1 MALSHSKSH
10 CNDKPN
16 GGDAVQ
22 RLFFLHTNVWS
33 IDRLKCS
40 NGMRQSRLEDAL
52 SQLHATLTVP
62 IRNWNSKIWDTG
74 KTIEISDTNVITTYT
89 LCAEAVFIHFCFL
102 VMRPLANWRTR
113 LLVCTLFLFAINCW
127 SLAYHHLPPF
137 LHSIR
142 PFFIDPQPFRITFR
156 AFSVIMRYSSSI
168 ASIDRLNSISRFL
181 LI

>member
-52 SQLHATLTVP
+52 LQLHATLTVP

-113 LLVCTLFLFAINCW
+113 LLVCTLFICYQL
-127 SLAYHHLPPF
+127 LVPRL
-137 LHSIR
+137 
-142 PFFIDPQPFRITFR
+142 
-156 AFSVIMRYSSSI
+156 SSSSPI
-168 ASIDRLNSISRFL
+168 PPQHSSIFYRSTAVSYNIQGIFSDNALFQLYRIYW
-181 LI
+181 